1 MATEA
6 QQKSLE
12 LAIKQIDKAFGKGS
26 LIRLGD
32 KEVQKIDFIP
42 TGSLGLDLALGIGGI
57 PRGRVIEIYGPESSG
72 KTTLTLHAIAEA
84 QKADGVCAFIDAEHA
99 LDVKYAKQIG
109 VDVDNLLLAQ
119 PDSGE
124 DALEMV
130 ETLIRSG
137 ACDLI
142 VVDSVAALTP
152 KAEIDGDMD
161 SQQVGVQARLMS
173 KALRKITSLLNK
185 TQTTIIFINQIRM
198 KIGMT
203 GYGCFHYDTLV
214 NFTDGR
220 SLPIGK
226 VVDERIEGS
235 VYTINEETGKIE
247 EKEIVG
253 WQDNGKITD
262 INEFLHIET
271 ASIDGSGRFGFTCT
285 RNHEILTNSGW
296 KKAEDILIS
305 DKLISKYN
313 SIINGTLKNFL
324 AGVFTGDSLLQIR
337 DFNTANLILQDSEN
351 RDYLEWKIQKL
362 TPFFNFKEST
372 DNRFKSNFT
381 YELAKLKKEI
391 IKDRRVQYLVD
402 NFDNLAMAI
411 FYMDDGYFDN
421 SKGHSRM
428 NISLGRFKNE
438 YEEIEK
444 LRKRISEFYKIDLSE
459 ISIQERGVLKFT
471 KKATDIVQNSIK
483 CYIPESMQYKLANQ
497 FQGFYEDFELSN
509 VEEILT
515 DVVDIKLIRDCSNR
529 QFRNKRK
536 FDLTIDGNHN
546 YMVGGINNG
555 VIVHNSPETTPGG
568 NALKFYSSV
577 RMDIRRISTLKNGD
591 NSIGNRVRVKIAKN
605 KVSAPFKQAEF
616 DIMFG
621 KGISKSGEIID
632 YGIKYDV
639 VDKAGAWF
647 SYGDMKLGQ
656 GREKAKELIESN
668 PTIMK
673 EIEAK
678 VLEKFNP
685 DELMGSFDGE
695 VE

>member
-203 GYGCFHYDTLV
+203 GYG
-214 NFTDGR
+214 
-220 SLPIGK
+220 
-226 VVDERIEGS
+226 
-235 VYTINEETGKIE
+235 
-247 EKEIVG
+247 
-253 WQDNGKITD
+253 
-262 INEFLHIET
+262 
-271 ASIDGSGRFGFTCT
+271 
-285 RNHEILTNSGW
+285 
-296 KKAEDILIS
+296 
-305 DKLISKYN
+305 
-313 SIINGTLKNFL
+313 
-324 AGVFTGDSLLQIR
+324 
-337 DFNTANLILQDSEN
+337 
-351 RDYLEWKIQKL
+351 
-362 TPFFNFKEST
+362 
-372 DNRFKSNFT
+372 
-381 YELAKLKKEI
+381 
-391 IKDRRVQYLVD
+391 
-402 NFDNLAMAI
+402 
-411 FYMDDGYFDN
+411 
-421 SKGHSRM
+421 
-428 NISLGRFKNE
+428 
-438 YEEIEK
+438 
-444 LRKRISEFYKIDLSE
+444 
-459 ISIQERGVLKFT
+459 
-471 KKATDIVQNSIK
+471 
-483 CYIPESMQYKLANQ
+483 
-497 FQGFYEDFELSN
+497 
-509 VEEILT
+509 
-515 DVVDIKLIRDCSNR
+515 
-529 QFRNKRK
+529 
-536 FDLTIDGNHN
+536 
-546 YMVGGINNG
+546 
-555 VIVHNSPETTPGG
+555 SPETTPGG